1 MPVTDA
7 LLVSDT
13 VWSVVGPEISRIA
26 PDLEVILYEGTEPL
40 DDATLARV
48 TLAFFSADTWPERSR
63 GIVLSILKA
72 PNLEWLQ
79 TFSAGVDSPFFVDLM
94 NRGVRLST
102 ASGATAS
109 PIAQTVVLYMLA
121 LSRDLRGWMR
131 AQDGREWRRHTFDE
145 LDGAS
150 LAVVGMGPIGLEIAR
165 LGTALGMHVEG
176 VRRTPS
182 GDEPCP
188 TRPMSELDAVI
199 SRAQWIAC
207 ALPLTEDTRGLFDAR
222 RFSLMPAGAR
232 FMNVG
237 RGELVDEDALVAALS
252 SGHLAGAGLDVFA
265 VEPLPSESPLWAMDN
280 VIITPHNSGTST
292 STAGRSTAIFLEN
305 LGHWVAGEP
314 LVNEARP

>member
-1 MPVTDA
+1 MTDA

-13 VWSVVGPEISRIA
+13 VWREVGDDITRLA
-26 PDLEVILYEGTEPL
+26 PDLEVIQYQGNEPL
-40 DDATLARV
+40 DTETLSRV
-48 TLAFFSADTWPERSR
+48 TLAFFSADTWPDRSR

-72 PNLEWLQ
+72 PHLKWLQ
-79 TFSAGVDSPFFVDLM
+79 TFSAGVDSSFFTDLM
-94 NRGVRLST
+94 SRGVRLTT

-121 LSRDLRGWMR
+121 LSRDLRTWMR
-131 AQDGREWRRHTFDE
+131 AQDRREWERHTFDE

-165 LGTALGMHVEG
+165 LGAAMGMNVEA
-176 VRRTPS
+176 VRRHPT

-188 TRPMSELDAVI
+188 TRTMDELDAVL
-199 SRAQWIAC
+199 SRSRWVAC
-207 ALPLTEDTRGLFDAR
+207 ALPLTDDTRGLFDAR
-222 RFSLMPAGAR
+222 RFALMPRGAR

-237 RGELVDEDALVAALS
+237 RGELVDEGALVSALQ

-265 VEPLPSESPLWAMDN
+265 VEPLPPDSPLWQMDN

-292 STAGRSTAIFLEN
+292 STAGRATSIFLDN
-305 LGHWVAGEP
+305 LGRWSRGEP
-314 LVNEARP
+314 LRNEASL